1 MTVKQQQEDDGDAD
15 AENDDD
21 LDMVAVMVLEIVAV
35 LCADHGISLHLGP
48 LSAGIRSCE
57 T

>member
-1 MTVKQQQEDDGDAD
+1 MTVKQLQEDDGDAD